1 MTVLSPA
8 SYGTLDDYMA
18 DVGRAARHAAK
29 RMALAAPENVR
40 TALLG
45 MADGIT
51 ARADAILAANARDRE
66 AARENGISAAMLD
79 RLTLDAGRLAAIAD
93 SVRSIADQ
101 PDAHGAVMESW
112 ERDNGLR
119 FDKVSVPLGVIGMIY
134 ESRPNVTVDAAALCV
149 KSGNAVILRGGSEA
163 AHSNRAL
170 MDAVH
175 DGLRAGDLPEAAA
188 QLLGTQ
194 DRDAVGLMLGGLD
207 GNVDL
212 IIPRGGKG
220 LVARVQRD
228 ARVPVLAHL
237 DGLNHTYIHESAD
250 ADMAVDVV
258 LNAKMRRTGICGSTE
273 TVLVDRRIADR
284 LVPRLV
290 ATLGEAGC
298 EVRGDGLTR
307 ELAPQA
313 VAATDA
319 DFATEHLAPILNM
332 AVVDGI
338 DNALGHIDRFGSGH
352 TDAIIAEDEAVV
364 RRFLAEVDS
373 AIVLH
378 NASTQFAD
386 GGEFGFGAEIG
397 IATGR
402 MHARGPV
409 GAQHLT
415 THKYHVRGQ
424 GTVRG

>member
-29 RMALAAPENVR
+29 RMALAAPANVR

-45 MADGIT
+45 IADGIT

-79 RLTLDAGRLAAIAD
+79 RLTLDAGRLAAIAE

-313 VAATDA
+313 VAATDV